1 MDSDGNNSDP
11 EASGLLLGITP
22 VRKKMA
28 GLSGLWSWPLR
39 RLKPEKNIHDKPSLK
54 DQLQNDENFSHL
66 VYSLQYYFNLNMSYQ
81 SES

>member
-28 GLSGLWSWPLR
+28 GLSGLRIQQELAPKETKTR
-39 RLKPEKNIHDKPSLK
+39 EK
-54 DQLQNDENFSHL
+54 
-66 VYSLQYYFNLNMSYQ
+66 YS
-81 SES
+81 